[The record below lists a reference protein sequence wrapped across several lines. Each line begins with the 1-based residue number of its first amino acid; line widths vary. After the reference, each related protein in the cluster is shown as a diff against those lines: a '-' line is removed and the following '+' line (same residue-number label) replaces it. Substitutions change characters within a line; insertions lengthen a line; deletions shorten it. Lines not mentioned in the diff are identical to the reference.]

1 MQDAETPDIRAKTK
15 TERHYLHRS
24 FSLYYN
30 VLLLNVSHNDTTS
43 VSAYINSAVY
53 LRVAADYLSNVAPL
67 LCVIIDTLP
76 CYALVGGLV
85 DSVAVAVCLAH
96 HVECHVVAVL
106 FSFANANS
114 IAQCNVLR
122 CRSESAC

>member
-1 MQDAETPDIRAKTK
+1 MILRFIITMHKFALPILFTYTMCRNALHSGKDKNRAA
-15 TERHYLHRS
+15 LS
-24 FSLYYN
+24 APLCSLYYN

-76 CYALVGGLV
+76 GYSLVG
-85 DSVAVAVCLAH
+85 
-96 HVECHVVAVL
+96 
-106 FSFANANS
+106 
-114 IAQCNVLR
+114 
-122 CRSESAC
+122 

>member
-1 MQDAETPDIRAKTK
+1 MILRFIITMHKFALSILFTYTMRRNALHSGKDKNRAA
-15 TERHYLHRS
+15 LS
-24 FSLYYN
+24 APLCSLYYN

-76 CYALVGGLV
+76 CYSLVG
-85 DSVAVAVCLAH
+85 
-96 HVECHVVAVL
+96 
-106 FSFANANS
+106 
-114 IAQCNVLR
+114 
-122 CRSESAC
+122 

>member
-1 MQDAETPDIRAKTK
+1 MLLFIAIILLLQKERATTGRPYKRYDVGDSVLDVQISRLYCYALSQTN
-15 TERHYLHRS
+15 RAALS
-24 FSLYYN
+24 APLCLLYYN

-76 CYALVGGLV
+76 CYSLVG
-85 DSVAVAVCLAH
+85 
-96 HVECHVVAVL
+96 
-106 FSFANANS
+106 
-114 IAQCNVLR
+114 
-122 CRSESAC
+122 

>member
-1 MQDAETPDIRAKTK
+1 MILRFIITMHKFALRILFTYTMCRNALHSGKDKNRAA
-15 TERHYLHRS
+15 LS
-24 FSLYYN
+24 APLCSLYYN

-76 CYALVGGLV
+76 CYSLVG
-85 DSVAVAVCLAH
+85 
-96 HVECHVVAVL
+96 
-106 FSFANANS
+106 
-114 IAQCNVLR
+114 
-122 CRSESAC
+122 